1 MKAKEE
7 RKDVIMLSEGL
18 KNVDNASVIIGIVEG
33 EQPESLDVL
42 LRVSEDG
49 FSTSARAFLFDY
61 CKIKFGWGETED
73 YLEKHARNQRLV
85 WAREYFNVKKKW
97 AYDPDDS
104 ARRLIS
110 AITDGSEADIREAV
124 KAGGCI
130 MTSDMIFY
138 TIPFAGLS
146 DEMLKFLFV
155 NAMSLPVRCLTV
167 FALCEEI
174 NKNRNSGL
182 YDVLCN
188 MSTILIDVLIKNE
201 GV

>member
-1 MKAKEE
+1 
-7 RKDVIMLSEGL
+7 
-18 KNVDNASVIIGIVEG
+18 
-33 EQPESLDVL
+33 
-42 LRVSEDG
+42 
-49 FSTSARAFLFDY
+49 
-61 CKIKFGWGETED
+61 
-73 YLEKHARNQRLV
+73 
-85 WAREYFNVKKKW
+85 
-97 AYDPDDS
+97 
-104 ARRLIS
+104 
-110 AITDGSEADIREAV
+110 
-124 KAGGCI
+124 